1 MSTTITAQMVNE
13 LRGATGAGLL
23 DCKKALTEANGN
35 VADATT
41 ILRKKL
47 GSKLDK
53 LSSRTTKEGLIESYI
68 HLGGKVGVLIE
79 INCETDFVARN
90 DDFKSF
96 VRDLCL
102 QIAAANPLYVSRDQV
117 PEADLAKERDIVGA
131 SLAGKPPAV
140 VQKIVEGKLEN
151 FYSTI
156 CLLDQPFVKQND
168 KSIKEL
174 LAAQIAKTGEKALVF
189 LESLDLQAVGQL
201 PTLLQR
207 RYGLTRLPMVI
218 NGEVSTDKRQDRVS
232 LFQRTSGFDVMLLS
246 PKAGGVGLTLT
257 AANHVI
263 HLSRW
268 WNPAVEDQCS
278 DRAYRIGQ
286 TKDVHVYYPMAI
298 NPSDPESSFDL
309 KLDQLMTRKRILS
322 QKLLAPPTLTKEDYE
337 SLLSDVRG

>member
-1 MSTTITAQMVNE
+1 MSTIITAQMVNE

-23 DCKKALTEANGN
+23 DCKKALTEANGS

-117 PEADLAKERDIVGA
+117 PEADLAKEREIARAAV
-131 SLAGKPPAV
+131 AGIPPAV

-174 LAAQIAKTGEKALVF
+174 LTAQIAKTGENIVVRRFARY
-189 LESLDLQAVGQL
+189 QL
-201 PTLLQR
+201 
-207 RYGLTRLPMVI
+207 G
-218 NGEVSTDKRQDRVS
+218 
-232 LFQRTSGFDVMLLS
+232 
-246 PKAGGVGLTLT
+246 A
-257 AANHVI
+257 
-263 HLSRW
+263 
-268 WNPAVEDQCS
+268 
-278 DRAYRIGQ
+278 
-286 TKDVHVYYPMAI
+286 
-298 NPSDPESSFDL
+298 
-309 KLDQLMTRKRILS
+309 
-322 QKLLAPPTLTKEDYE
+322 
-337 SLLSDVRG
+337 